1 MSVLAT
7 QATEIF
13 PLVIALK
20 ALFAT
25 LAPLNG
31 KATER
36 KEFFSP
42 GQCLLHLWCNE
53 NCKVVARTIAWCNR
67 FSKMPLTFSIY
78 SNIKDTDI
86 FVLGIKS
93 WRQNKI
99 YIYCWA
105 VSRVKL
111 VCFVVFFFY
120 QSRVL
125 LTFHFQNPLWIM
137 KELHTNII
145 QILKINNCM

>member
-105 VSRVKL
+105 VSRGKL
-111 VCFVVFFFY
+111 ICFVVFFLPIE
-120 QSRVL
+120 S
-125 LTFHFQNPLWIM
+125 LTDFSLPKPPMDNEGATH
-137 KELHTNII
+137 KYHTDIKN
-145 QILKINNCM
+145 

>member
-1 MSVLAT
+1 MSVLAI

-78 SNIKDTDI
+78 SNIKVTGI

-105 VSRVKL
+105 VSRGKL
-111 VCFVVFFFY
+111 ICFVVFFLPIE
-120 QSRVL
+120 S
-125 LTFHFQNPLWIM
+125 LTDFSLPKPPMDNEGATH
-137 KELHTNII
+137 KYHTDIKN
-145 QILKINNCM
+145 